1 MYNLVK
7 LGQIAPPW
15 ADGASKKSALLG
27 ARGKAETAIK
37 GGLPKTWRGWSLVL
51 GRGSWM
57 VSNTDTAAGR
67 ETRAKGQICKR
78 SKENLDSIY
87 STNQLIYIYERTK
100 VYTYIIN
107 AKLHRYLSVHM
118 QKAGIKT
125 CNAHNCYVRRMD
137 KCTQRFCCS

>member
-1 MYNLVK
+1 
-7 LGQIAPPW
+7 
-15 ADGASKKSALLG
+15 
-27 ARGKAETAIK
+27 
-37 GGLPKTWRGWSLVL
+37 
-51 GRGSWM
+51 M

-67 ETRAKGQICKR
+67 ETRAKGQIWKG

-87 STNQLIYIYERTK
+87 STNQLIYIYEPTK

-107 AKLHRYLSVHM
+107 AKLYRYLSVHM

-137 KCTQRFCCS
+137 KCT